1 MSFVNAVLVKATDA
15 VLAPFSGLHPLVGLA
30 VVSLVT
36 AAVMLLVFK
45 RTSNQQKLAEVKRS
59 IHAGIFEIRLF
70 NDDFRAIVRA
80 QRDIMRDNAKY
91 LWLSLAPMVWV
102 IVPLVLLIAQLQFHY
117 GYAPLQPGNG
127 VLLKVQLRDAASDP
141 VTGDAVSLEAPPQVR
156 LDTPAVWLPG
166 AKEVVWRVR
175 PVEPGSYD
183 LRFKVGTETYS
194 KQMQVYGGVVRRSP
208 VRLENSLMNLLL
220 YPSEP
225 ALPDD
230 GRVAA
235 ITVAYK
241 ERDLSVFGWDLNWMV
256 VYFALSLIFAFAL
269 KKPFGVTI

>member
-1 MSFVNAVLVKATDA
+1 MSFLNAGLGKATDVA
-15 VLAPFSGLHPLVGLA
+15 LAPFSGLDPLVGLA

-36 AAVMLLVFK
+36 AAAMLLVFK
-45 RTSNQQKLAEVKRS
+45 RTSNQEKLAEVKRS

-70 NDDFRAIVRA
+70 NDDFRAIARA

-91 LWLSLAPMVWV
+91 LWLSLAPMMWV

-117 GYAPLQPGNG
+117 GYAPVAPGNG
-127 VLLKVQLRDAASDP
+127 VLLKVLLRDGSSAE
-141 VTGDAVSLEAPPQVR
+141 GVSLEAPAQVR

-175 PVEPGSYD
+175 PSEPGRYD
-183 LRFKVGTETYS
+183 LRLKVGNETYS
-194 KQMQVYGGVVRRSP
+194 KQLQVAGGVVRRSP
-208 VRLENSLMNLLL
+208 VRLENNLLNLLL
-220 YPSEP
+220 YPSE
-225 ALPDD
+225 ASLPDE
-230 GRVAA
+230 GPVAA
-235 ITVAYK
+235 ITVGYE